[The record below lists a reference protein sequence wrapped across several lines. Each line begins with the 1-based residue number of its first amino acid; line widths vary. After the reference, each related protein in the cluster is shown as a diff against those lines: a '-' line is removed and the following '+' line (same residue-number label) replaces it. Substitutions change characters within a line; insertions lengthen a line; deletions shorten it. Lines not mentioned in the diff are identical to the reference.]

1 MDNLHRFRERLED
14 QLFESV
20 SIDGGE
26 RVQGLPSLQSIT
38 TTENGGKALD
48 LIYHAAEV
56 LRGIE
61 DRASETEKRAKGIA
75 EKAIERLELAQRRL
89 TELEMEK
96 RAIEDSVAEAHLRIQ
111 QMQHALHLERL
122 RVKAAEDLV
131 EQTELRAEV
140 AETDAR
146 ETKNALAGI
155 EHAIR
160 TQLLQ
165 ERPRVNKSA
174 AA

>member
-1 MDNLHRFRERLED
+1 MDNLHRFRDRLED
-14 QLFESV
+14 QLCELV
-20 SIDGGE
+20 AIEGAE
-26 RVQGLPSLQSIT
+26 KVRRLPGLQRIT

-61 DRASETEKRAKGIA
+61 DRASETEKHAKSIA
-75 EKAIERLELAQRRL
+75 QRAIERLELAQRRL
-89 TELEMEK
+89 TELDMEK
-96 RAIEDSVAEAHLRIQ
+96 RAIEDSAAEAHLKIQ
-111 QMQHALHLERL
+111 QMQEALHLERL
-122 RVKAAEDLV
+122 RVKAAEDLA

-140 AETDAR
+140 AETHAR
-146 ETKNALAGI
+146 ETENALAGI

-165 ERPRVNKSA
+165 ERPRLNKSA

>member
-1 MDNLHRFRERLED
+1 MDNPHRFRDHLEG
-14 QLFESV
+14 QFCES
-20 SIDGGE
+20 ITIEGGE
-26 RVQGLPSLQSIT
+26 KVRRLPSLQSIPT
-38 TTENGGKALD
+38 TKSGGKALD

-61 DRASETEKRAKGIA
+61 DRASETEKHAKSIA
-75 EKAIERLELAQRRL
+75 ERAIERLELAQRRL
-89 TELEMEK
+89 IELEMEK
-96 RAIEDSVAEAHLRIQ
+96 KAVEDSVAEAHLKIQ
-111 QMQHALHLERL
+111 QMQETLHLERL
-122 RVKAAEDLV
+122 RAKAAEDLV
-131 EQTELRAEV
+131 ERTELRAEV

-165 ERPRVNKSA
+165 ERPRLNKSVA
-174 AA
+174 A